1 MKNIAQEKLKLGNYE
16 IILRFN
22 YINFFPEFRL
32 KICRNIKKKKKTGFL
47 IWISSIF
54 CKPKWLNLTDYHIYY
69 IYCLFIY
76 FYTICI
82 FKKFHDFCF
91 CFYFI
96 HGIFPICHLIFI
108 TYWWK
113 ALFINKGKNT
123 KEIFLKRMESSKFKF
138 ILYGS

>member
-1 MKNIAQEKLKLGNYE
+1 MVN
-16 IILRFN
+16 
-22 YINFFPEFRL
+22 RL
-32 KICRNIKKKKKTGFL
+32 KDEEYSSGKAQTGKLWNHSSIQLYKLLPRISFKNLQKYLQKKTGFL

-91 CFYFI
+91 GFYFI

-113 ALFINKGKNT
+113 ALFNNKGKT
-123 KEIFLKRMESSKFKF
+123 RKKSF
-138 ILYGS
+138 